1 MEVIVTRVVLT
12 AVLLLAFVAQAANAV
27 HALAC
32 PMMEPAVAVEDGC
45 EHCPPPPPEVA
56 LHAAL
61 PECCVVYAATVE
73 TSVSEPVRAPHA
85 ATSVALAPPR
95 VVDAPLAVPLVRAPL
110 PLAHAPA
117 PPPPPRNLPLLS

>member
-1 MEVIVTRVVLT
+1 VSRVAIA
-12 AVLLLAFVAQAANAV
+12 AVLLLAFAAQAATAV

-32 PMMEPAVAVEDGC
+32 PMMERTETVGEGC
-45 EHCPPPPPEVA
+45 GHCPPPPPEVT

-61 PECCVVYAATVE
+61 PECCVVHAATVE

-95 VVDAPLAVPLVRAPL
+95 VVAAPVAVPLAGTRIPVS
-110 PLAHAPA
+110 HAPA
-117 PPPPPRNLPLLS
+117 PPPPLRNLPLLS